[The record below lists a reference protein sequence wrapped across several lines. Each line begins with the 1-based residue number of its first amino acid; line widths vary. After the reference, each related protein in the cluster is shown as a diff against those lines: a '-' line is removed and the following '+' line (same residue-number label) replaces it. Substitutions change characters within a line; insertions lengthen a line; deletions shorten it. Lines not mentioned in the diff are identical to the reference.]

1 MQRLI
6 LIGTII
12 TVSIAAIILL
22 GAILNEQLLVP
33 NQTVASVNGHNIS
46 VSQFKSRAKIERALL
61 IQQLDSAISLY
72 SSIGYTSDQL
82 AQLIS
87 SQQPY
92 STWYAQLQVADQL
105 GNSVLNTMV
114 DDELVRQKAAELGI
128 TVSEDEVNAEI
139 AKTFGFDAAT
149 AGLEPTASPTPTQSP
164 TPLVSATPSPVPSPT
179 LTPTPIAETVTPT
192 VTPLPSA
199 TPSSTP
205 NATEQATQ
213 AAERATDFSP
223 AFAA

>member
-1 MQRLI
+1 MSKRSTTGLPKPDQPKPETESRNRLQPRLLREYRSKHERETEMQRLI

-12 TVSIAAIILL
+12 TVSIALIILL
-22 GAILNEQLLVP
+22 GAILNEQLFVP

-46 VSQFKSRAKIERALL
+46 VNQFKSRAKIERALL

-114 DDELVRQKAAELGI
+114 EDELVRQKAAELGI
-128 TVSEDEVNAEI
+128 TVSEAEVDANI
-139 AKTFGFDAAT
+139 AKSFGFDAAT
-149 AGLEPTASPTPTQSP
+149 A
-164 TPLVSATPSPVPSPT
+164 
-179 LTPTPIAETVTPT
+179 
-192 VTPLPSA
+192 
-199 TPSSTP
+199 
-205 NATEQATQ
+205 
-213 AAERATDFSP
+213 
-223 AFAA
+223 